1 MQQYSLKKSKMS
13 DSKKNQLQKSL
24 GLSFNIAVLIGGTI
38 GVGIL
43 RTPGTIAEMLNNYW
57 LILVSWLFGGLY
69 VLLGANSYSELATM
83 LPKAGGSYN
92 YIKRALGEYAGFLS
106 GWYDYIVNAI
116 PPAFYCIVIS
126 EYTIILFPQLANYA
140 TVMSIS
146 LLIAFVL
153 LHLSGV
159 KNGSLIQ
166 QITSLLKVICFVAL
180 VVACF
185 MYSGA
190 EIPPIKTDNSVF
202 QIGLIFGFFK
212 SLQLIIGTYN
222 GWNAVCFFAEENENP
237 NKNIPKSLYSGVL
250 LVVAIYILVNAAF
263 FHVLP
268 IETLAKSNLAAA
280 DVAKILFGESGAKIV
295 TVISIFSLISIL
307 NAFMMIPP
315 RILYGLSR
323 DGFFIEKGTQVNKGG
338 TPIVALLVSSFFSLF
353 LICIGSFEVLFSF
366 AAFISI
372 IVWGLAYY
380 SLLKLRTSEPH
391 LPRPYRSFWYPWTT
405 IIALIF
411 SIALL
416 AGFIYSDPKSFI
428 IIVGIA
434 IASYPLFL
442 LLKKNQK

>member
-1 MQQYSLKKSKMS
+1 MS
-13 DSKKNQLQKSL
+13 DSTKNQLKKSL

-57 LILVSWLFGGLY
+57 LIIASWLFGGFY
-69 VLLGANSYSELATM
+69 VLLGANSYAELATM

-92 YIKRALGEYAGFLS
+92 YIKRAFGEYAGFLS
-106 GWYDYIVNAI
+106 GWFDYITNVI

-126 EYTIILFPQLANYA
+126 EYLIILFPALASYS
-140 TVMSIS
+140 TVIAIS
-146 LLIAFVL
+146 LLTAFVL
-153 LHLSGV
+153 IHLSGV
-159 KNGSLIQ
+159 KNGSVIQ
-166 QITSLLKVICFVAL
+166 QITSFLKVICFVAL

-185 MYSGA
+185 MYSGVEVPA
-190 EIPPIKTDNSVF
+190 IQTDSSFF

-222 GWNAVCFFAEENENP
+222 GWNSACFFAEENDNP
-237 NKNIPKSLYSGVL
+237 SKNIPKSLYSGVL
-250 LVVAIYILVNAAF
+250 LVMAIYVLVNAAF

-268 IETLAKSNLAAA
+268 IETLAQSNLAAA
-280 DVAKILFGESGAKIV
+280 DVAKILFGENGAVIV

-323 DGFFIEKGTQVNKGG
+323 DGFFIEKGTQINKGG
-338 TPIVALLVSSFFSLF
+338 TPIVALLVSSFVSLF

-372 IVWGLAYY
+372 IVWGLAYF
-380 SLLKLRTSEPH
+380 SLLKLRTSEPN

-405 IIALIF
+405 IIAIVA

-416 AGFIYSDPKSFI
+416 VGFIYSDPKSFI
-428 IIVGIA
+428 IIIGIT
-434 IASYPLFL
+434 IVSYPLFL
-442 LLKKNQK
+442 ALRKTKKG

>member
-1 MQQYSLKKSKMS
+1 MS
-13 DSKKNQLQKSL
+13 DSAKNQLRKSL

-57 LILVSWLFGGLY
+57 LILASWLFGGLY

-92 YIKRALGEYAGFLS
+92 YIKRAFGEYAGFLS
-106 GWYDYIVNAI
+106 GWFDYITNAI

-126 EYTIILFPQLANYA
+126 EYMIILFPALANYS
-140 TVMSIS
+140 TVMAVS
-146 LLIAFVL
+146 LLAAFVL

-159 KNGSLIQ
+159 KNGSVIQ

-185 MYSGA
+185 MYTGVKVPA
-190 EIPPIKTDNSVF
+190 VKTDNSVF
-202 QIGLIFGFFK
+202 QIGLVFGFFK

-250 LVVAIYILVNAAF
+250 LVVAIYVLVNAAF

-280 DVAKILFGESGAKIV
+280 DVAKILFGENGATIV

-323 DGFFIEKGTQVNKGG
+323 DGFFIKEGTQVNKGG
-338 TPIVALLVSSFFSLF
+338 TPIVALLVSSLFSLL
-353 LICIGSFEVLFSF
+353 LIIFVGSFEALFSF

-372 IVWGLAYY
+372 IVWGLAYF
-380 SLLKLRTSEPH
+380 SLLKLRNSEPN
-391 LPRPYRSFWYPWTT
+391 LPRPYNSFWYPWTT
-405 IIALIF
+405 IIAIIA
-411 SIALL
+411 SIALFI
-416 AGFIYSDPKSFI
+416 GFIFSDQTSFI
-428 IIVGIA
+428 IIIGITVV
-434 IASYPLFL
+434 SYPLFWI
-442 LLKKNQK
+442 LKKKKK

>member
-1 MQQYSLKKSKMS
+1 MS
-13 DSKKNQLQKSL
+13 DSTKNQLKKSL

-57 LILVSWLFGGLY
+57 LIIASWLFGGLY
-69 VLLGANSYSELATM
+69 VLLGANSYAELATM

-92 YIKRALGEYAGFLS
+92 YIKRAFGEYAGFLS
-106 GWYDYIVNAI
+106 GWFDYITNVI

-126 EYTIILFPQLANYA
+126 EYLIILFPALASYS
-140 TVMSIS
+140 TVIAIS
-146 LLIAFVL
+146 LLTAFVL
-153 LHLSGV
+153 IHLSGV
-159 KNGSLIQ
+159 KNGSVIQ

-185 MYSGA
+185 MYSGVEVPA
-190 EIPPIKTDNSVF
+190 IQTDNSFF
-202 QIGLIFGFFK
+202 QIGLLFGFFK

-222 GWNAVCFFAEENENP
+222 GWNSVCFFAEENDDP
-237 NKNIPKSLYSGVL
+237 SKNIPKSLYSGVL
-250 LVVAIYILVNAAF
+250 LVMSIYVLVNAAF

-268 IETLAKSNLAAA
+268 VETLAKSNLAAA
-280 DVAKILFGESGAKIV
+280 DVAKILFGKNGAVIV

-323 DGFFIEKGTQVNKGG
+323 DGFFIEKGTQINKGG
-338 TPIVALLVSSFFSLF
+338 TPIVALLVSSFVSLF

-372 IVWGLAYY
+372 IVWGLAYF
-380 SLLKLRTSEPH
+380 SLLKLRTSEPN

-405 IIALIF
+405 IIAIIASF
-411 SIALL
+411 ALL
-416 AGFIYSDPKSFI
+416 LGFIYSDPKSFI
-428 IIVGIA
+428 IIIGIT
-434 IASYPLFL
+434 IISYPLFL
-442 LLKKNQK
+442 VLRKKNKK

>member
-1 MQQYSLKKSKMS
+1 MS
-13 DSKKNQLQKSL
+13 DSKKNQLQKTL

-57 LILVSWLFGGLY
+57 LILFSWIFGGLY

-126 EYTIILFPQLANYA
+126 EYTIILFPQLAQYS

-159 KNGSLIQ
+159 KNGSVIQ

-185 MYSGA
+185 MYS
-190 EIPPIKTDNSVF
+190 EVEVPLIKTDNSIF
-202 QIGLIFGFFK
+202 QIGLVFGFFK

-222 GWNAVCFFAEENENP
+222 GWNAVCFFAEENDNP
-237 NKNIPKSLYSGVL
+237 SKNIPKSLYSGVL
-250 LVVAIYILVNAAF
+250 LVVAIYVLVNAAF

-280 DVAKILFGESGAKIV
+280 DVAKILFGENGAKIV

-323 DGFFIEKGTQVNKGG
+323 DGFFIKQGTRVNKGG

-380 SLLKLRTSEPH
+380 SLLKLRTLEPD
-391 LPRPYRSFWYPWTT
+391 LPRPYRSFWYPWST
-405 IIALIF
+405 ILAIVF

-434 IASYPLFL
+434 IVSYPLFL
-442 LLKKNQK
+442 VLKKKQK

>member
-1 MQQYSLKKSKMS
+1 MS

-442 LLKKNQK
+442 VLKKKQK

>member
-1 MQQYSLKKSKMS
+1 MSDPKQNQLKKT
-13 DSKKNQLQKSL
+13 L

-43 RTPGTIAEMLNNYW
+43 RTPGSIAGLLDNYW
-57 LILVSWLFGGLY
+57 LILFSWIFGGLY

-92 YIKRALGEYAGFLS
+92 YIKRALGDYAGFLS

-126 EYTIILFPQLANYA
+126 EYTIILFPELANYS
-140 TVMSIS
+140 TVISIS

-159 KNGSLIQ
+159 KNGSVIQ
-166 QITSLLKVICFVAL
+166 QITSFLKVICFVAL

-185 MYSGA
+185 MYSGT
-190 EIPPIKTDNSVF
+190 EVPKIETNNSVF

-222 GWNAVCFFAEENENP
+222 GWNAVCFFAEENDDP
-237 NKNIPKSLYSGVL
+237 GKNIPKSLYSGVL
-250 LVVAIYILVNAAF
+250 LVVAIYVLVNAAF

-280 DVAKILFGESGAKIV
+280 DVAKVLFGKNGAIIV

-338 TPIVALLVSSFFSLF
+338 TPIVALLVSSLFSLF
-353 LICIGSFEVLFSF
+353 LICIGSFEILFSF

-380 SLLKLRTSEPH
+380 SLLKLRTTEPD

-405 IIALIF
+405 IIAIIF

-416 AGFIYSDPKSFI
+416 GGFIYSDPKSFI
-428 IIVGIA
+428 IIVGIT
-434 IASYPLFL
+434 IVSYPLFL
-442 LLKKNQK
+442 VLKKKK

>member
-1 MQQYSLKKSKMS
+1 MS
-13 DSKKNQLQKSL
+13 DSPKNQLQKSL

-57 LILVSWLFGGLY
+57 LILASWLFGGLY

-126 EYTIILFPQLANYA
+126 EYTIILFPQLANYS
-140 TVMSIS
+140 TVISIS

-442 LLKKNQK
+442 VLKKKQK

>member
-1 MQQYSLKKSKMS
+1 MS
-13 DSKKNQLQKSL
+13 DSRKNQLQKSL

-57 LILVSWLFGGLY
+57 LIIASWLFGGLY
-69 VLLGANSYSELATM
+69 VLLGANSYAELATM

-92 YIKRALGEYAGFLS
+92 YIKRAFGEYAGFLS
-106 GWYDYIVNAI
+106 GWFDYITNVI

-126 EYTIILFPQLANYA
+126 EYVIILFPALANYSTIMA
-140 TVMSIS
+140 IS
-146 LLIAFVL
+146 LLLAFVL
-153 LHLSGV
+153 IHLSGV
-159 KNGSLIQ
+159 KNGSVIQ

-185 MYSGA
+185 MYTGI
-190 EIPPIKTDNSVF
+190 ETTPIKTDSSFF
-202 QIGLIFGFFK
+202 QIGLLFGFFK

-222 GWNAVCFFAEENENP
+222 GWNSVCFFAEENDNP
-237 NKNIPKSLYSGVL
+237 GKNIPKSLYSGVL
-250 LVVAIYILVNAAF
+250 LVMSIYILVNAAF

-280 DVAKILFGESGAKIV
+280 DVAKILFGKNGALIV

-323 DGFFIEKGTQVNKGG
+323 DGFFIEKGTQVNNGG
-338 TPIVALLVSSFFSLF
+338 TPIVALLVSSLFSLF

-372 IVWGLAYY
+372 IVWGLAYF
-380 SLLKLRTSEPH
+380 SLLKLRTKEPD

-405 IIALIF
+405 IIAIII

-416 AGFIYSDPKSFI
+416 IGFIYSDPKSFI
-428 IIVGIA
+428 IIMGITA
-434 IASYPLFL
+434 ISYPLFL
-442 LLKKNQK
+442 VLKKKK

>member
-1 MQQYSLKKSKMS
+1 MS
-13 DSKKNQLQKSL
+13 NTTKNQLTKTL

-43 RTPGTIAEMLNNYW
+43 RTPGTIADMLNNYW
-57 LILVSWLFGGLY
+57 LIHACWLFGGLY

-92 YIKRALGEYAGFLS
+92 YIKRALGDYAGFLS

-126 EYTIILFPQLANYA
+126 EYTIILFPELANYS
-140 TVMSIS
+140 TVLSIS

-159 KNGSLIQ
+159 KNGSVIQ
-166 QITSLLKVICFVAL
+166 QITSFLKVICFVAL

-185 MYSGA
+185 MYSGV
-190 EIPPIKTDNSVF
+190 EVPSIKTDNSIF

-222 GWNAVCFFAEENENP
+222 GWNAVCFFAEENDDP
-237 NKNIPKSLYSGVL
+237 GKNIPKSLYSGVL
-250 LVVAIYILVNAAF
+250 LVIAIYILVNAAF

-280 DVAKILFGESGAKIV
+280 DVAKILFGEKGAIIV

-323 DGFFIEKGTQVNKGG
+323 DGFFIKKGTQVNKGG

-372 IVWGLAYY
+372 IVWGLACY
-380 SLLKLRTSEPH
+380 SLIKLRKSAPD
-391 LPRPYRSFWYPWTT
+391 LIRPYRSFWYPWTT
-405 IIALIF
+405 IIAIII
-411 SIALL
+411 SIGLL
-416 AGFIYSDPKSFI
+416 LGFIYSDPIAFV
-428 IIVGIA
+428 IIVGITMV
-434 IASYPLFL
+434 SYPLFL
-442 LLKKNQK
+442 VLKKKR

>member
-1 MQQYSLKKSKMS
+1 MS
-13 DSKKNQLQKSL
+13 DTKKNQLQKSL

-43 RTPGTIAEMLNNYW
+43 RTPGSIASLLDNYW
-57 LILVSWLFGGLY
+57 LIIASWLFGGLY
-69 VLLGANSYSELATM
+69 VLLGANSYAELSTM

-92 YIKRALGEYAGFLS
+92 YIKRAFGEYAGFLS
-106 GWYDYIVNAI
+106 GWFDFIVNVT

-126 EYTIILFPQLANYA
+126 EYIIILFPVLSNYS
-140 TVMSIS
+140 TVMAIS
-146 LLIAFVL
+146 LLLAFVL
-153 LHLSGV
+153 IHLSGV
-159 KNGSLIQ
+159 KNGSVIQ
-166 QITSLLKVICFVAL
+166 QITSFLKVICFVAL
-180 VVACF
+180 VIACF
-185 MYSGA
+185 MYTGT
-190 EIPPIKTDNSVF
+190 EVPKIKTDNSFF

-222 GWNAVCFFAEENENP
+222 GWNSVCFFAEENDNP
-237 NKNIPKSLYSGVL
+237 NKNIPKSLYSGVF
-250 LVVAIYILVNAAF
+250 LVVAIYVLVNAAF

-280 DVAKILFGESGAKIV
+280 DVAKILFGENGAIIV

-323 DGFFIEKGTQVNKGG
+323 DGFFFKQGTTINKGG

-372 IVWGLAYY
+372 IVWGLAYL
-380 SLLKLRTSEPH
+380 SLLKLRATEPN
-391 LPRPYRSFWYPWTT
+391 LPRPYHSFWYPWTT
-405 IIALIF
+405 IFAF
-411 SIALL
+411 VASIALL
-416 AGFIYSDPKSFI
+416 IGFIFSDPKGFA
-428 IIVGIA
+428 IIVVLTLI
-434 IASYPLFL
+434 SYPVFL
-442 LLKKNQK
+442 VLRNKK

>member
-1 MQQYSLKKSKMS
+1 MS

-43 RTPGTIAEMLNNYW
+43 RTPGSIASLLDNYW
-57 LILVSWLFGGLY
+57 LIIASWLFGGLY
-69 VLLGANSYSELATM
+69 VLLGANSYAELSTM

-92 YIKRALGEYAGFLS
+92 YIKRAFGEYAGFLS
-106 GWYDYIVNAI
+106 GWFDFIVNVT

-126 EYTIILFPQLANYA
+126 EYIIILFPVLSNYS
-140 TVMSIS
+140 TVMAIS
-146 LLIAFVL
+146 LLLAFVL
-153 LHLSGV
+153 IHLSGV
-159 KNGSLIQ
+159 KNGSVIQ
-166 QITSLLKVICFVAL
+166 QITSFLKVICFVAL
-180 VVACF
+180 VIACF
-185 MYSGA
+185 MYTGT
-190 EIPPIKTDNSVF
+190 EVPKIKTDNSFF

-222 GWNAVCFFAEENENP
+222 GWNSVCFFAEENDNP
-237 NKNIPKSLYSGVL
+237 NKNIPKSLYSGVF
-250 LVVAIYILVNAAF
+250 LVVAIYVLVNAAF

-280 DVAKILFGESGAKIV
+280 DVAKILFGENGAIIV

-323 DGFFIEKGTQVNKGG
+323 DGFFFKQGTTVNKGG

-372 IVWGLAYY
+372 IVWGLAYL
-380 SLLKLRTSEPH
+380 SLLKLRATEPN
-391 LPRPYRSFWYPWTT
+391 LPRPYHSFWYPWTT
-405 IIALIF
+405 IFAF
-411 SIALL
+411 VASIALL
-416 AGFIYSDPKSFI
+416 IGFIFSDPKGFA
-428 IIVGIA
+428 IIVVLTLI
-434 IASYPLFL
+434 SYPVFL
-442 LLKKNQK
+442 VLRNKK

>member
-1 MQQYSLKKSKMS
+1 MS
-13 DSKKNQLQKSL
+13 DFKKNQLQKSL

-43 RTPGTIAEMLNNYW
+43 RTPGTIAEMLSNYW
-57 LILVSWLFGGLY
+57 LIIASWLFGGLY
-69 VLLGANSYSELATM
+69 VLLGANSYAELATM

-92 YIKRALGEYAGFLS
+92 YIKRAFGEYAGFLS
-106 GWYDYIVNAI
+106 GWFDYITNVI

-126 EYTIILFPQLANYA
+126 EYIIILFPELANYA
-140 TVMSIS
+140 TVMAIS
-146 LLIAFVL
+146 LLLAFVL
-153 LHLSGV
+153 IHLSGV
-159 KNGSLIQ
+159 KNGSVIQ

-185 MYSGA
+185 MYSGIETA
-190 EIPPIKTDNSVF
+190 PIKTDSSFF

-222 GWNAVCFFAEENENP
+222 GWNSVCFFAEENDDP
-237 NKNIPKSLYSGVL
+237 SKNIPRSLYSGVL
-250 LVVAIYILVNAAF
+250 LVMSIYVLVNAAF

-280 DVAKILFGESGAKIV
+280 DVAKILFGENGALIV
-295 TVISIFSLISIL
+295 TIISIFSLISIL

-338 TPIVALLVSSFFSLF
+338 TPIVALLVSSLFSLF

-372 IVWGLAYY
+372 IVWGLAYF
-380 SLLKLRTSEPH
+380 SLLKLRIQEPD

-405 IIALIF
+405 IIAIII

-416 AGFIYSDPKSFI
+416 IGFIYSDPKSFI
-428 IIVGIA
+428 IILGITA
-434 IASYPLFL
+434 VSYPLFL
-442 LLKKNQK
+442 VLRKKK

>member
-1 MQQYSLKKSKMS
+1 MSESKN
-13 DSKKNQLQKSL
+13 NQLKRSL

-43 RTPGTIAEMLNNYW
+43 RTPGSIASLLGNYW
-57 LILVSWLFGGLY
+57 LIIFSWIFGGLY
-69 VLLGANSYSELATM
+69 VLLGANSYAELGAM

-92 YIKRALGEYAGFLS
+92 YIKKAFGNYAGFLS
-106 GWYDYIVNAI
+106 GWFDYITNAI

-126 EYTIILFPQLANYA
+126 EYLIILFPSLKDYS
-140 TVMSIS
+140 TVMAIS

-153 LHLSGV
+153 IHLSGV
-159 KNGSLIQ
+159 KNGSVIQ
-166 QITSLLKVICFVAL
+166 QITSFLKVICFVAL

-185 MYSGA
+185 MYSGIQVPA
-190 EIPPIKTDNSVF
+190 IKTDNSFF

-222 GWNAVCFFAEENENP
+222 GWNSVCFFAEENDDP
-237 NKNIPKSLYSGVL
+237 GKNIPKSLFSGVI
-250 LVVAIYILVNAAF
+250 LVVVIYTLVNIAF
-263 FHVLP
+263 FHVLSV
-268 IETLAKSNLAAA
+268 ETLSKSNLAAA
-280 DVAKILFGESGAKIV
+280 DVAKILFGENGAIIV

-338 TPIVALLVSSFFSLF
+338 TPITALLVSSFFSLF

-372 IVWGLAYY
+372 IVWGLAYA
-380 SLLKLRTSEPH
+380 SLIKLRNREPN
-391 LPRPYRSFWYPWTT
+391 LPRPYVAFWHPWSS
-405 IIALIF
+405 IIAILA
-411 SIALL
+411 SVALL

-428 IIVGIA
+428 IIVGIT
-434 IASYPLFL
+434 IVSYPLFL
-442 LLKKNQK
+442 VLKKN